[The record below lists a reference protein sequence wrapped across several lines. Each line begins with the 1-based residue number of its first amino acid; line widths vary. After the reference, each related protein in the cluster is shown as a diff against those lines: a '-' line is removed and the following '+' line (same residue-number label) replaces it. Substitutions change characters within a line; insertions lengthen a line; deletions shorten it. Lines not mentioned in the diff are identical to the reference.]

1 MPAVPSRP
9 DSSNAFPSRAMAI
22 AGVALCLL
30 IAPGCAK
37 TEHSSATVSSDSTA
51 PPSSGS
57 TAAPSSEST
66 APPSKE
72 TPVASDSKP
81 TLVPAHIQV
90 QHVLIGFTGS
100 VPGKNITRTKEE
112 AKALAY
118 QILEKAKKGED
129 FGALVSQYTDDR
141 PPGIYSMSASGVPP
155 NPGEYSR
162 DSMVPAFGNVGFAI
176 QVGEVGIADYDPT
189 NSPYGWH
196 VIKRLR

>member
-1 MPAVPSRP
+1 MAV
-9 DSSNAFPSRAMAI
+9 

-51 PPSSGS
+51 PPSS
-57 TAAPSSEST
+57 EST
-66 APPSKE
+66 TPPSKE
-72 TPVASDSKP
+72 APVASETKP

-90 QHVLIGFTGS
+90 QHVLIGFSGS
-100 VPGKNITRTKEE
+100 VPGKSITRTKEE
-112 AKALAY
+112 ARALAY
-118 QILEKAKKGED
+118 QILEKAKAGAD

-162 DSMVPAFGNVGFAI
+162 DQMVPAFGNVGFAI
-176 QVGEVGIADYDPT
+176 GVGEVGIADYDPT
-189 NSPYGWH
+189 TSPYGWH